1 MTPSVTNEKGGPTQA
16 TTVLVVDDEPSL
28 RKALEKTLKGAGYE
42 VSTAEDAEQAMAVL
56 PEVDPQVVVT
66 DLIMPNKDGIELLKQ
81 IKETMPATEV
91 LLITGHASIE
101 RAVEAMR
108 LGAFDFVEKPIDRS
122 RLLRLVDKA
131 IERQSLVAENVL
143 LRGRLA
149 EQESA
154 TRMVGMSPSIME
166 MRKVAAQISASDVP
180 VLITGESGTGKEV
193 VADLVHSL
201 STRSKGPMI
210 KISCAAIPED
220 LLESELFGYERGAF
234 SGAVKSKPGRIEL
247 ADRGTLFLDEIGDMM
262 PSMQAKLLRV
272 LQDGFLQRLGGTRDI
287 RTDVRII
294 SATNLDIGLAIH
306 DKRFREDLYHR
317 LNVIEIRIPP
327 LRERLEDLPLLV
339 THFLKRHSGSGA
351 SRIEGVTPD
360 VLDAL
365 ALHEWPGNVRE
376 LENVIQRALATAQ
389 GPLLGAGDL
398 HFASARARRPTPQA
412 DGDSIAIPM
421 GTTLADAE
429 ELLIT
434 RTLNRCGGD
443 RQKAAR
449 VLGISSRTLFRRAKR
464 EREQTGELDEATS

>member
-1 MTPSVTNEKGGPTQA
+1 
-16 TTVLVVDDEPSL
+16 VVDDEPSL
-28 RKALEKTLKGAGYE
+28 LKALERTLKGAGYE
-42 VSTAEDAEQAMAVL
+42 VSTAPDAERALGVL
-56 PEVDPQVVVT
+56 PQVDPQVVVT
-66 DLIMPNKDGIELLKQ
+66 DLILPNMDGIDLLRQ
-81 IKETMPATEV
+81 IKETAPATEV
-91 LLITGHASIE
+91 LVITGHASIE

-131 IERQSLVAENVL
+131 LERQSLLAENVL

-166 MRKVAAQISASDVP
+166 IRKVAAQISASDVP

-193 VADLVHSL
+193 VADLIHSL
-201 STRSKGPMI
+201 SSRSAGPMV

-234 SGAVKSKPGRIEL
+234 SGAIKSKLGRIEL
-247 ADRGTLFLDEIGDMM
+247 ADQGTLFLDEIGDMM

-272 LQDGFLQRLGGTRDI
+272 LQDGYLQRLGGTRDI
-287 RTDVRII
+287 LVNVRII
-294 SATNLDIGLAIH
+294 SATNLDIGQAIH

-317 LNVIEIRIPP
+317 LNVIEVRVPP
-327 LRERLEDLPLLV
+327 LREHVEDLPLLV
-339 THFLKRHSGSGA
+339 THFLKRHSGSSA
-351 SRIEGVTPD
+351 NSVEGVAPD
-360 VLDAL
+360 VLDVL
-365 ALHEWPGNVRE
+365 ARHEWPGNVRE

-389 GPLLGAGDL
+389 GPVLRGEDL
-398 HFASARARRPTPQA
+398 HFAAAHTRRPARPP
-412 DGDSIAIPM
+412 DGDGVSIPV

-429 ELLIT
+429 ELLINS
-434 RTLNRCGGD
+434 TLDRCGGD

-464 EREQTGELDEATS
+464 GREQTDDMDSATS